1 MASCRIAI
9 EAGKTRRA
17 LRDHMAQHI
26 LKRSGRCK
34 NAERNLVLL
43 TQSQPAKE
51 LKLKAQWLSAA
62 TKILFRA

>member
-51 LKLKAQWLSAA
+51 LKLKRQW
-62 TKILFRA
+62 